1 MKKNLTFLMLIFSAL
16 VSFTACSSDDDE
28 IGGNK
33 DAGSENTTDVAV
45 TGAVQESGVQSLVL
59 TGYVNGGLIPSSGS
73 GTKMGIQIGRTND
86 DYDPNSSKWGG
97 LEYVKTLDGRKM
109 TIKLTGLAANHQW
122 RFRTFVYVDG
132 KYYFGETKIASTK
145 DFSNVVNTGTV
156 SDITANSAKLACSV
170 DMGKATWKDE
180 GFNDSMSAPRVGVVW
195 STDKDALSDK
205 ELNGYEYR
213 DFGENFVR
221 FLELKS
227 NEFTCSIYS
236 LQPNT
241 TYYYCAYTYLG
252 YIYRAGPVQSF
263 TTPASNVK

>member
-1 MKKNLTFLMLIFSAL
+1 MKKNLTFLMLMLSAL

-45 TGAVQESGVQSLVL
+45 TGAVQESGVQFLVL

-109 TIKLTGLAANHQW
+109 TAKLTGMAANHQW

-180 GFNDSMSAPRVGVVW
+180 DFDSMTKPEVGVVW
-195 STDKDALSDK
+195 AKEKDRVS
-205 ELNGYEYR
+205 EMHLNDYER
-213 DFGENFVR
+213 KDFSKSSEDF
-221 FLELKS
+221 FQLKS
-227 NEFTCSIYS
+227 NEFTYTLTG

-241 TYYYCAYTYLG
+241 TYYYCGYTYVG
-252 YIYRAGPVQSF
+252 YIYRTGPIQSF
-263 TTPASNVK
+263 TTPASGVK